1 MTDPPDQALGEIP
14 EPFSRKPMI
23 VALAILALMI
33 AGVAASWPW
42 IEARVSGL
50 GTIQIGVLASFVASL
65 FTLVGA
71 LPVLF
76 IRRIPRSVEDAMMGF
91 GAGVML
97 AAAALEL
104 AVPALEGAEAQYGP
118 SFLAVGVLAAG
129 VGLGGGF
136 LLLLHHSVP
145 HEHFIL
151 GPQSGADPAKVRR
164 VYLFV
169 LAIALH
175 HLPEGLAMGVGFG
188 GDLSDGMTLAVAI
201 GLQNMPEGL
210 VVAIAL
216 LSLGYGKATA
226 LGVTLLT
233 GLVQPVGGLAGAA
246 AVTLMEFLL
255 PWGLAFAA
263 GAMLFVVSHEIIPE
277 SHREGHESQATF
289 GVLVGFVAFMA
300 IGHVLS

>member
-1 MTDPPDQALGEIP
+1 MRDVQGQGQREAA
-14 EPFSRKPMI
+14 EPFSRRPMV
-23 VALAILALMI
+23 VALVVLVVVI

-42 IEARVSGL
+42 IEARVSGM
-50 GTIQIGVLASFVASL
+50 GTIQIGLLASFVASL

-71 LPVLF
+71 LPILF
-76 IRRIPRSVEDAMMGF
+76 IRHISRPVEDAMMGF

-104 AVPALEGAEAQYGP
+104 ALPALEGAQAQYGP
-118 SFLAVGVLAAG
+118 TFFAVLVLAVG

-136 LLLLHHSVP
+136 LLLLHHRVP

-151 GPQSGADPAKVRR
+151 GPQSGADPGKVRR

-175 HLPEGLAMGVGFG
+175 HLPEGLAVGVGFG

-233 GLVQPVGGLAGAA
+233 GLVQPVGGLVGATA
-246 AVTLMEFLL
+246 ITFMTFLL

-277 SHREGHESQATF
+277 SHRQGHETQATL